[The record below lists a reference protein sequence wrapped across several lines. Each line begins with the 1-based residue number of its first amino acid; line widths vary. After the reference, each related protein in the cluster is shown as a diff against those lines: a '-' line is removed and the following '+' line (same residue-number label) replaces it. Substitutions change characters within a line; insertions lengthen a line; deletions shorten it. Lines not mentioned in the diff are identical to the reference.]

1 MFTWMSDG
9 VGENGT
15 CVIFIGGEEVVPFG
29 LLSSW
34 MRMRWRIRTDI
45 SPESCRRP
53 LYDSIMNAV
62 TTAENRPAL
71 KGCELRDYTE
81 TEG

>member
-15 CVIFIGGEEVVPFG
+15 CVIFTGGEEVVPFG

-34 MRMRWRIRTDI
+34 TRMRWRIRADI

-53 LYDSIMNAV
+53 LYDSIMKAV